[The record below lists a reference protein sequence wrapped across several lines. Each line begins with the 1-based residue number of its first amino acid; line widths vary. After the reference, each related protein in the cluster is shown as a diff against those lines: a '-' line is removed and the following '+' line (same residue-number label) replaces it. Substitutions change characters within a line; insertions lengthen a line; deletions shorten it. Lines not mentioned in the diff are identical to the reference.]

1 MALVPQ
7 TMSAGRG
14 HLVQHVVLVKRY
26 ACIFGGSGDMT
37 RSTEGIPYKTIIFV
51 SRFYRH
57 IVKTWVWL
65 VCGQAKRL
73 LHLRSR
79 IHVAEG
85 FEGITGIHLCLLQL
99 LTMFGICNWIRWGST
114 NELTVAIEVLDISWL
129 LSSLN
134 RLTKNCTLFLSFDYR
149 DS

>member
-7 TMSAGRG
+7 TMGAGRG

-57 IVKTWVWL
+57 IVKT
-65 VCGQAKRL
+65 
-73 LHLRSR
+73 
-79 IHVAEG
+79 
-85 FEGITGIHLCLLQL
+85 
-99 LTMFGICNWIRWGST
+99 
-114 NELTVAIEVLDISWL
+114 
-129 LSSLN
+129 
-134 RLTKNCTLFLSFDYR
+134 
-149 DS
+149 